1 MDQTH
6 NEIEQTEARETIKL
20 NVSWRDRG
28 ESKLQTNGGELQ
40 WDLDMGE
47 IRNYFPLLLCYPGY
61 WVTTDTSETRWDE
74 ALHDGDHETQVRDDD
89 HENTENTENTGM
101 RDWAGAGGKN

>member
-1 MDQTH
+1 MDKSSLKSNLRHYGSLDQAH
-6 NEIEQTEARETIKL
+6 NDIEIGQTEARETIKL

-28 ESKLQTNGGELQ
+28 ESKLQTNGRELQ

-61 WVTTDTSETRWDE
+61 
-74 ALHDGDHETQVRDDD
+74 
-89 HENTENTENTGM
+89 
-101 RDWAGAGGKN
+101 